1 MASEHEPDADV
12 DRQRVAGARLGEYF
26 QVMKKDLFAVLVAGT
41 LLLVASLALAHD
53 LFLKLDTYFLEPR
66 TRVRVTVLNGTFAKS
81 EGFVAPDRVAN
92 ISVVA
97 PGGRTRLRAATAW
110 SRGPDSTSLLS
121 IPLGAPGT
129 YVVGVSTKTREIALR
144 AEDFNAYLEE
154 DGIAD
159 VLDAR
164 RRDHELGK
172 GARERYSK
180 HVKAVFQVG
189 RDRSDGFNMTLGY
202 PAEIVPLDNPYGMD
216 RGAALRVRC
225 LMDGRPVANQT
236 VLWGGE
242 QGGQTPA
249 QRSTRTGPDGV
260 AEVTLDAPG
269 RWYVKFVHMTRATER
284 GLDYES
290 KWATLTFEIR

>member
-1 MASEHEPDADV
+1 
-12 DRQRVAGARLGEYF
+12 
-26 QVMKKDLFAVLVAGT
+26 MKKDLFAALVAGT
-41 LLLVASLALAHD
+41 LLVVASVALAHD

-81 EGFVAPDRVAN
+81 EGFVAPDRVAD

-97 PGGRTRLRAATAW
+97 PGGRKRLRAATAW

-121 IPLGAPGT
+121 LPLGAPGT
-129 YVVGVSTKTREIALR
+129 YVVGVSTKTREIELG

-159 VLDAR
+159 VLEAR
-164 RRDHELGK
+164 RRDNELGK

-189 RDRSDGFNMTLGY
+189 RDRSDGFNVTLGY

-249 QRSTRTGPDGV
+249 QRSARTGSDGV

-269 RWYVKFVHMTRATER
+269 RWYVKFVHMVRATER

-290 KWATLTFEIR
+290 KWATLTFEVR